1 MYTAEDE
8 KFMRLAIELA
18 ESNVKQMRGGPFGAI
33 IVKDGQL
40 IAASA
45 NQVIKSND
53 PTAHAEIAAIR
64 LACENLGT
72 IDLQGCTIY
81 SSCEPCPMC
90 LGAIYWARIG
100 TLYFGNTKADAA
112 AAGFDDEHIYRE
124 MEKPAAARGLKMI
137 QILPD
142 EASIAFKLWQESDS
156 KFNY

>member
-64 LACENLGT
+64 LACEKLGT

-142 EASIAFKLWQESDS
+142 EAAIAFKLWQESDS

>member
-1 MYTAEDE
+1 
-8 KFMRLAIELA
+8 MRLAIELA

-64 LACENLGT
+64 LACEKLGT

-142 EASIAFKLWQESDS
+142 EAAIAFKLWQESDS

>member
-18 ESNVKQMRGGPFGAI
+18 ESNVKQMRGGPFVAI

-64 LACENLGT
+64 LACEKLGT

-142 EASIAFKLWQESDS
+142 EAAIAFKLWQESDS

>member
-18 ESNVKQMRGGPFGAI
+18 ESNVKQMTGGPFGAI
-33 IVKDGQL
+33 IVKNGQ
-40 IAASA
+40 IVAASS
-45 NQVIKSND
+45 NKVVTSND

-90 LGAIYWARIG
+90 LGAIYWARID

-112 AAGFDDEHIYRE
+112 AAGFADDHIYQE
-124 MEKPAAARGLKMI
+124 IAKPSAARNLKMT
-137 QILPD
+137 QLLSD
-142 EASIAFKLWQESDS
+142 EAAVAFKLWRESET
-156 KFNY
+156 KFDY

>member
-33 IVKDGQL
+33 IVKDGQI

-45 NQVIKSND
+45 NQVIKSKD

-124 MEKPAAARGLKMI
+124 MEKPAAVRGLKMI
-137 QILPD
+137 QILHD
-142 EASIAFKLWQESDS
+142 EAAIAFKLWQESDS